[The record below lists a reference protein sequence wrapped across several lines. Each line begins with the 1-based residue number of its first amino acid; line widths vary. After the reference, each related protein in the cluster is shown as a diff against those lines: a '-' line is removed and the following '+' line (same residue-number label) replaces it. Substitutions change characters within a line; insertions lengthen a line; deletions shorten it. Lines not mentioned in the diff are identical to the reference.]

1 MELTANPL
9 RPLSTHD
16 LPVVLGTGAV
26 YVTAGD
32 ERRATGTHYTPRSP
46 TEPIVEYTLEP
57 LVYVGPAE
65 GEPRDNWRLKSP
77 HDILALEVCDI
88 AMGSGAFLVQAC
100 RYLAARVV
108 EAWALAEEREGHDLL
123 VAPDGVLSVGAVGE
137 RLIPSLPPP
146 EKGQT
151 KLAGI
156 DLHGSGDEPPPPSV
170 RGRPS
175 RPPSK
180 VAREEE
186 RLGLARRYVA
196 DRCLFGVDK
205 NPWAVEM
212 AKLSLWLV
220 TLQKDRPFTFLDHAL
235 VAGDS
240 LLGITSKEQLL
251 SFHLDPM
258 RGKEIH
264 RLFAPKKWIEGE
276 LARAAEAREK
286 IESLATMTIVDAHH
300 KAFLERQA
308 REATSDLAVL
318 GDLLMGAALAS
329 NGKDAA
335 LDRTLQNL
343 AEDAIRLLPT
353 DEEARSRASTQ
364 SPQRVKLRER
374 LRKTARE
381 LLDQGRGADN
391 ASRTPL
397 HWALTP
403 RWPAPDWRARHRL
416 P

>member
-1 MELTANPL
+1 VAGASFVRYFGDASGRGAKIVDESGGVTERFFDAKSGASSE
-9 RPLSTHD
+9 RWEGLSD
-16 LPVVLGTGAV
+16 REIMRMKNAFKAREGYEVDDPDRSGRKEQAALSSS
-26 YVTAGD
+26 
-32 ERRATGTHYTPRSP
+32 TPR
-46 TEPIVEYTLEP
+46 LF
-57 LVYVGPAE
+57 
-65 GEPRDNWRLKSP
+65 RL
-77 HDILALEVCDI
+77 H
-88 AMGSGAFLVQAC
+88 
-100 RYLAARVV
+100 
-108 EAWALAEEREGHDLL
+108 
-123 VAPDGVLSVGAVGE
+123 
-137 RLIPSLPPP
+137 
-146 EKGQT
+146 
-151 KLAGI
+151 
-156 DLHGSGDEPPPPSV
+156 
-170 RGRPS
+170 
-175 RPPSK
+175 
-180 VAREEE
+180 AREEE